1 MDFSFCIITDG
12 SDVAKERIKLTIN
25 TIESLN
31 IPNYEILCIG
41 GQDTF
46 EDIKNVNFK
55 KFIFDESIKPA
66 WITKKK
72 NEIAKI
78 AKYENLVMFH
88 DYFIFEINWY
98 KSYLEIKNRGI
109 SWDISCNPV
118 MMINNQRDYTDWI
131 TWDHPVYGKQKS
143 INYHNWTMTKN
154 QYISGGYFLVK
165 KQFML
170 DNPFNE
176 ELVAN
181 QEEDVE
187 WSLRVRE
194 KANIICNPYAFVK
207 HTKWHRS
214 MTIQQLTYVG

>member
-1 MDFSFCIITDG
+1 MNFSFCIITDG
-12 SDVAKERIKLTIN
+12 STVAKERIKLSIS

-46 EDIKNVNFK
+46 EDIKNINFK
-55 KFIFDESIKPA
+55 KLIFDESIKPA

-72 NEIAKI
+72 NDIAKI
-78 AKYENLVMFH
+78 AKYENLVIFH
-88 DYFIFEINWY
+88 DYFIFETNWY
-98 KSYLEIKNRGI
+98 NSYLNLEKNNI
-109 SWDISCNPV
+109 LWDISCNPII
-118 MMINNQRDYTDWI
+118 MIDNRRDYTDWI
-131 TWDHPVYGKQKS
+131 TWDDPVYGKQKS

-170 DNPFNE
+170 ENPLNE

-194 KANIICNPYAFVK
+194 KAKIICNPYAFVK
-207 HTKWHRS
+207 HTKWHRN
-214 MTIQQLTYVG
+214 MTIHQTTYVG

>member
-1 MDFSFCIITDG
+1 MNFSFCIITDG
-12 SDVAKERIKLTIN
+12 SIAAKERIKLTIQ

-41 GQDTF
+41 GQDGF
-46 EDIKNVNFK
+46 EDIKSPNFK
-55 KFIFDESIKPA
+55 KFAFDETIKPA

-72 NEIAKI
+72 NEIVKLT
-78 AKYENLVMFH
+78 KYENLVLFH
-88 DYFIFEINWY
+88 DYFVFKQDWY
-98 KSYLEIKNRGI
+98 TGYKILDEKNVK
-109 SWDISCNPV
+109 WDIACNPIL
-118 MMINNQRDYTDWI
+118 MINNARDYTDWV
-131 TWDHPVYGKQKS
+131 TWDHPEHGRQKS
-143 INYHNWTMTKN
+143 ISYNNWSMTEH

-165 KQFML
+165 KQFMI

-187 WSLRVRE
+187 WSLRVRN
-194 KANIICNPYAFVK
+194 KATIICNSLSIVQ

-214 MTIQQLTYVG
+214 MTIQPTHVG